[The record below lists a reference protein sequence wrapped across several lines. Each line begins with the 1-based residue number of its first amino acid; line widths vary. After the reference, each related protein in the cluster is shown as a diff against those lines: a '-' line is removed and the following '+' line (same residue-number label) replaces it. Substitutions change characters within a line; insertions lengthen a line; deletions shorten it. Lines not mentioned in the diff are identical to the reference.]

1 MQMFFDALMF
11 LLPAFVSLS
20 IPPTAVYPREPSL
33 DTLLIPQHH
42 ELESL
47 RFVSSYNNASVS
59 RLPPDLIDKIISD
72 HTSVDVDALQSVMEA
87 QLQSKSLYLNI
98 TVGVILYFPSSWI
111 LECDHLL
118 SCRPIS
124 WLEWLRSTI
133 PRSGYLQMS
142 HPIVHTEG
150 LLNTHSWRTLSP
162 RWMSTAGSRSER
174 WIDLLHGFIPA
185 ISQCLRSQIAFN
197 EALLHWNA
205 CCFQWHSAH
214 QTGAFVRGIYGM

>member
-1 MQMFFDALMF
+1 MLVSPINRSSFTAVVLFNFISSCFKNGSFRFLMQMFFDALMF

-98 TVGVILYFPSSWI
+98 TVGVILYFPSS
-111 LECDHLL
+111 
-118 SCRPIS
+118 
-124 WLEWLRSTI
+124 
-133 PRSGYLQMS
+133 
-142 HPIVHTEG
+142 
-150 LLNTHSWRTLSP
+150 
-162 RWMSTAGSRSER
+162 
-174 WIDLLHGFIPA
+174 
-185 ISQCLRSQIAFN
+185 
-197 EALLHWNA
+197 
-205 CCFQWHSAH
+205 
-214 QTGAFVRGIYGM
+214 